1 MMKRWLLCAVM
12 LMIAPWVAA
21 KPIQLQ
27 SEDIALFIS
36 QDLQSQFYA
45 VKMNQ
50 HEQPYLNVENILQ
63 QWFGLRSHC
72 DVSALRCTALIPPDG
87 IVAVLDG
94 KKKQLVYGKTIQ
106 QLPPNAL
113 VQIDGKLWL
122 SYAAMVRWLPLNAQW
137 NLQQYSLQLM
147 PQFVLPKEVQHRH
160 DLAIKRE
167 KLLKRQQSQFEHT
180 PVDLPKDPWSLESR
194 YRFDY
199 AVDEN
204 LHSQLGVST
213 ETNLDVFKG
222 TLYVN
227 GNAGY
232 DLPRSETDAIYWNY
246 SVTKPGQVHLLRV
259 GHTETENTLLLPYLV
274 LKRSIEFERL
284 KPAQGG
290 GGGFQYVGRA
300 MPASEVDVYRN
311 GVLLTTQIAGSSGG
325 YVIDTPS
332 AIQGD
337 IFTIKIYNRDG
348 THQQKDIVIANDY
361 GLILAHKNF
370 DVQGVVGQIDQGDTP
385 RYVHLDWRYG
395 FFNSATL
402 GAHLLELP
410 NGTNTSSGAGMI
422 DLAWRPKSWVD
433 VIAETLRYSTDTDYS
448 AQSNITYFDRHNIR
462 LQINHINNDSPL
474 VYMRTLTPANT
485 LISNLIN
492 SDQSWSVED
501 IYNRDSWR
509 FASKYTNDIGGNT
522 LSEDITGNFNQQ
534 WSTTANAGY
543 SWNQDDNANNTFAL
557 LTLDYR
563 MTSAQLIEVSHAWQS
578 SNVGQSFV
586 MYRLQ
591 GNGDT
596 QWDTNVGLL
605 IPNHGK
611 ITFSGT
617 LSYRARH
624 HWLLSATF
632 DNDTINAVLSFQGIF
647 GTGYR
652 YRHYKDF
659 GTGSVTGYVRAP
671 SRDAKH
677 KQGIPLAGVRV
688 SVGSDFAITDKQ
700 GHYFIAGVPVEEKLR
715 VKVDDK
721 TLTADYMLPDQV
733 EVAQLRP
740 GTIIHYNPRIEWA
753 GGIDGQVL
761 SDVAI
766 PKDTKIIALNKKTG
780 EQMAET
786 TVEADGF
793 FVFNQLAVGDY
804 KLVLQDKNAKPQKV
818 IKQVSI
824 PMTTDWLSDVQLV
837 VHGAPKGGHHGL
849 A

>member
-1 MMKRWLLCAVM
+1 MFRWCIGILLLLLTTA
-12 LMIAPWVAA
+12 ATA
-21 KPIQLQ
+21 KPIQLEN
-27 SEDIALFIS
+27 EDIALFVAE
-36 QDLQSQFYA
+36 DLQSQFYA

-50 HEQPYLNVENILQ
+50 HEQPYLNVENILR

-72 DVSALRCTALIPPDG
+72 DVTALRCTALIPPNG
-87 IVAVLDG
+87 LIAVLDG
-94 KKKQLVYGKTIQ
+94 KKKQLIYGKTIQ
-106 QLPPNAL
+106 QLPPDAL
-113 VQIDGKLWL
+113 VHQDGKLWL
-122 SYAAMVRWLPLNAQW
+122 SYTALVRWLPLNAQW
-137 NLQQYSLQLM
+137 NLKQYSLQLV
-147 PQFVLPKEVQHRH
+147 PQFILPKEVLRRH

-167 KLLKRQQSQFEHT
+167 KLLKRQQNEFEHA
-180 PVDLPKDPWSLESR
+180 PVDQPKDPWSIESR
-194 YRFDY
+194 YRFDW
-199 AVDEN
+199 ALDEN
-204 LHSQLGVST
+204 LHSQLGLST

-232 DLPRSETDAIYWNY
+232 DLPRSQTDKIYWNY
-246 SVTKPGQVHLLRV
+246 SVTKPGQVNLLRV
-259 GHTETENTLLLPYLV
+259 GHTETENSLLLPYLV
-274 LKRSIEFERL
+274 LKRSLEFERL

-290 GGGFQYVGRA
+290 GGGFKYVGRA

-311 GVLLTTQIAGSSGG
+311 GVLLTTQIAGNSGS
-325 YVIDTPS
+325 YIINTPS

-348 THQQKDIVIANDY
+348 TSQQKDIVISNDY

-370 DVQGVVGQIDQGDTP
+370 DVQAVVGQIDQGDTP
-385 RYVHLDWRYG
+385 RYVHMDWRYG

-410 NGTNTSSGAGMI
+410 DGPNTSSAAGMI

-433 VIAETLRYSTDTDYS
+433 VIAETLRYNTDTDYS
-448 AQSNITYFDRHNIR
+448 AQSNITYFDKHNIR
-462 LQINHINNDSPL
+462 LAINHINDDSPL
-474 VYMRTLTPANT
+474 VYMRSLAPTASLADN
-485 LISNLIN
+485 IIN

-501 IYNRDSWR
+501 IYNRDTWR

-522 LSEDITGNFNQQ
+522 LSEDITGNFNQR
-534 WSTTANAGY
+534 WSTSTEGGY
-543 SWNQDDNANNTFAL
+543 SWNQDDSSNSGFAIA
-557 LTLDYR
+557 TVDFR
-563 MTSAQLIEVSHAWQS
+563 MTSAQLIEVSHSWQTD
-578 SNVGQSFV
+578 NVGQSFV

-591 GNGDT
+591 GNGKT

-632 DNDTINAVLSFQGIF
+632 DNESINAVLSFQGIF

-652 YRHYKDF
+652 FRNYNDF
-659 GTGSVTGYVRAP
+659 GTGSITGYVRAP
-671 SRDAKH
+671 SHDGKH
-677 KQGIPLAGVRV
+677 KDGIPLEGVRV
-688 SVGSDFAITDKQ
+688 SAGSAFAITDKD
-700 GHYFIAGVPVEEKLR
+700 GHYFIAGVPVEEKQR
-715 VKVDDK
+715 VKVDAR
-721 TLTADYMLPDQV
+721 TLTAEYMLPDQV
-733 EVAQLRP
+733 EVAELRP
-740 GTIIHYNPRIEWA
+740 GTILNYNPEIQWA

-766 PKDTKIIALNKKTG
+766 PTDTKILALDKKTG
-780 EQMAET
+780 EQIAET

-804 KLVLQDKNAKPQKV
+804 ELVLQDKATQPQKV
-818 IKQVSI
+818 IQQVSI
-824 PMTTDWLSDVQLV
+824 PTSSDWLSDVTFV
-837 VHGAPKGGHHGL
+837 ANKTKPEVHHGL